1 MSQPLLTIVSYHFFF
16 SFVEFMSSCY
26 FPFTCQRKMEFST
39 PIYKKSEIR
48 WSSEEE
54 GGPGQVK
61 SYSCSFCKRGFSNAQ
76 ALGGHMNIHRRDRA
90 KLKQSSEES
99 LLSLDI
105 SIKTTSDHSN
115 DPSDLEEKILFRL
128 GSGEDQK
135 HARNRKM
142 PFNFPLKSD
151 HDYAPERGMLI
162 GSAEIPSFVL
172 GQRIEENKAD
182 LDLELRLG
190 LHPQESATLN
200 TRSFFWSSVP
210 CVEDQWKVAF
220 ISYLALLPTYK
231 VFNYV

>member
-1 MSQPLLTIVSYHFFF
+1 
-16 SFVEFMSSCY
+16 MSSCY
-26 FPFTCQRKMEFST
+26 FPFTCQKKMEFNT

-48 WSSEEE
+48 WSSDDQ

-105 SIKTTSDHSN
+105 SIKTSSDHSN
-115 DPSDLEEKILFRL
+115 DPSDLEEKIFFRL

-135 HARNRKM
+135 HSRNRKM
-142 PFNFPLKSD
+142 PFNFPHKSD
-151 HDYAPERGMLI
+151 RDYASERGVFI
-162 GSAEIPSFVL
+162 GSAEIPHHLPSFVF
-172 GQRIEENKAD
+172 GQRIEEKTAD

-190 LHPQESATLN
+190 LYPQESATLN
-200 TRSFFWSSVP
+200 TRSFF
-210 CVEDQWKVAF
+210 
-220 ISYLALLPTYK
+220 
-231 VFNYV
+231 

>member
-1 MSQPLLTIVSYHFFF
+1 M
-16 SFVEFMSSCY
+16 SCY
-26 FPFTCQRKMEFST
+26 FPFTCQRKMEFNT
-39 PIYKKSEIR
+39 QNYKKSEIR
-48 WSSEEE
+48 WSSDDQ

-105 SIKTTSDHSN
+105 SIKTTSDHN
-115 DPSDLEEKILFRL
+115 NNGPSDLEEKILFRL

-135 HARNRKM
+135 HARNCKM
-142 PFNFPLKSD
+142 PFNFPHKND
-151 HDYAPERGMLI
+151 HDYAPERGLLI
-162 GSAEIPSFVL
+162 GTAEIPHLPSFVL
-172 GQRIEENKAD
+172 GQRIEEKKAD

-200 TRSFFWSSVP
+200 TRSFF
-210 CVEDQWKVAF
+210 
-220 ISYLALLPTYK
+220 
-231 VFNYV
+231 

>member
-1 MSQPLLTIVSYHFFF
+1 
-16 SFVEFMSSCY
+16 MSSCY
-26 FPFTCQRKMEFST
+26 FPFTCQKKMEFNT

-48 WSSEEE
+48 WSSDDQ

-105 SIKTTSDHSN
+105 SIKTSSDHSN
-115 DPSDLEEKILFRL
+115 DPSDLEEKIFFRL

-135 HARNRKM
+135 HSRNRKM
-142 PFNFPLKSD
+142 PFNFPHKSD
-151 HDYAPERGMLI
+151 PEIPHHL
-162 GSAEIPSFVL
+162 PSFVF
-172 GQRIEENKAD
+172 GQRIEEKTAD

-190 LHPQESATLN
+190 LYPQESATLN
-200 TRSFFWSSVP
+200 TRSFF
-210 CVEDQWKVAF
+210 
-220 ISYLALLPTYK
+220 
-231 VFNYV
+231 